1 VPPAEGGN
9 VVENLVRGFILYLS
23 DERGAPAHTV
33 ESYRRDL
40 ADGLAYLA
48 GRGREGFSLPTLTAA
63 DFRGYLAWM
72 KERGLSH
79 RTMARRLAAWRS
91 FFRYLVRE
99 KMVQENPVLAVR
111 APRPEKKLPS
121 FLYPQEVLPLVTAPA
136 GGGALALRDRA
147 LLETLYASG
156 VRVAELVATDLGDL
170 ELGRGR
176 LRVMGK
182 GGRER
187 MAPLGDAAVA
197 ALRLYLEGG
206 RPRLLSGKKVRA
218 VFLNARG
225 GRLTAR
231 GVRQV
236 IDRWVKKAELA
247 RKVSPHVLRHTFA
260 THLLEGGADLRS
272 VQELL
277 GHASIK
283 TTQIYTHVTRERL
296 KEVYRRSHPRA

>member
-1 VPPAEGGN
+1 MES
-9 VVENLVRGFILYLS
+9 LIKGFILYLQA
-23 DERGAPAHTV
+23 ERGAPANTV

-40 ADGLAYLA
+40 ADALAYLGPRFPGNA
-48 GRGREGFSLPTLTAA
+48 TGSGELSPGLLTTA
-63 DFRGYLAWM
+63 DFRGYLGWM

-79 RTMARRLAAWRS
+79 RTMARRLAAWRA
-91 FFRYLVRE
+91 FYRYLARE
-99 KMVQENPVLAVR
+99 GQVSVNPVLYVR
-111 APRPEKKLPS
+111 APRPEKRLPS
-121 FLYPQEVLPLVTAPA
+121 FLYPPEARALVTGSA
-136 GGGALALRDRA
+136 GGDALGLRDRA
-147 LLETLYASG
+147 LLETLYAG
-156 VRVAELVATDLGDL
+156 GIRVAELVAINLPDL
-170 ELGRGR
+170 ELARGR

-187 MAPLGDAAVA
+187 VAPLGDPAVE
-197 ALRLYLEGG
+197 ALRVYLERG
-206 RPRLLSGKKVRA
+206 RPRLAAGRKDDA

-225 GRLTAR
+225 ARLTAR
-231 GVRQV
+231 GVRKI
-236 IDRWVKKAELA
+236 IDRWVKRTELT

-283 TTQIYTHVTRERL
+283 TTQIYTHVTARRL

>member
-1 VPPAEGGN
+1 ME
-9 VVENLVRGFILYLS
+9 GFIKSFILHLQA
-23 DERGAPAHTV
+23 ERLASAHTV
-33 ESYRRDL
+33 ESYRHDL
-40 ADGLAYLA
+40 SDALSYLT
-48 GRGREGFSLPTLTAA
+48 RREAAVGGESREVSPDLLTAQ
-63 DFRGYLAWM
+63 DFRGYLGWM

-91 FFRYLVRE
+91 FYRYLGRE
-99 KMVQENPVLAVR
+99 GMVQTNPVLAVR

-121 FLYPQEVLPLVTAPA
+121 FLYPQEVEPLVMAPT
-136 GGGALALRDRA
+136 GNKALVLRDRA

-156 VRVAELVATDLGDL
+156 IRVAELVACDVGDL
-170 ELGRGR
+170 ELARGR
-176 LRVMGK
+176 LRVLGK

-187 MAPLGDAAVA
+187 VAPLGDPAVE
-197 ALRLYLEGG
+197 ALRLYLDRG
-206 RPRLLSGKKVRA
+206 RPHLEVARKTSA

-231 GVRQV
+231 GVRKV
-236 IDRWVKKAELA
+236 IDNWVQKAGLT

-277 GHASIK
+277 GHVSIK
-283 TTQIYTHVTRERL
+283 TTQIYTHVTAQRL
-296 KEVYRRSHPRA
+296 KDVYRRSHPRA